1 MTQTITRRPAAINN
15 VSEIGRSRTSNIYD
29 SIRDDIIRGQFAPG
43 CKLKIDSLRERY
55 GVGATPV
62 REALSLLTAD
72 GLVERLDQRGFRV
85 VEVNDSEFF
94 ELLATRCWLEE
105 RILRQ
110 SIGNGGKDWEEG
122 IVVAH
127 YRLSRT
133 PRVPP
138 DVSRAA
144 NAEYEQCHKNL
155 HLSLV
160 AACNSNTLLRLWNQ
174 LYNESNRYRYI
185 ARMSPYGRPN
195 VNEEHARIVEAVLA
209 RDGDQAVKLIVA
221 HYTRTGE
228 FLTGADAANPEAAT
242 APAAGDSKHA
252 AS

>member
-1 MTQTITRRPAAINN
+1 MTQMVTIN
-15 VSEIGRSRTSNIYD
+15 EIARSRTSSIYD
-29 SIRDDIIRGQFAPG
+29 RLRDDIIHGQLAPG
-43 CKLKIDSLRERY
+43 CKLKIDVLREQY
-55 GVGATPV
+55 GVGATPI

-72 GLVERLDQRGFRV
+72 GLVERLEQRGFRV
-85 VEVNDSEFF
+85 AEVNDSEFV

-105 RILRQ
+105 RALRQ
-110 SIGNGGKDWEEG
+110 SIRNGGKDWEEG

-155 HLSLV
+155 HMSLV
-160 AACNSNTLLRLWNQ
+160 AACSSNTLLRLWNQ

-185 ARMSPYGRPN
+185 SRMSPYERPN
-195 VNEEHARIVEAVLA
+195 VNEEHAQVVEAVLA
-209 RDGDQAVKLIVA
+209 RDSDLAVRRIIA

-228 FLTGADAANPEAAT
+228 FLTGATAAEPKAAS
-242 APAAGDSKHA
+242 ARPDDSAKHA
-252 AS
+252 SS